1 MVVISKLLKDRIF
14 FAKLGIHDYVVVL
27 LPNFTLYA
35 NIFIISK
42 TFYIPSTWYNGD
54 ISFCKKSDITSWK
67 EGIFVAFIVMNLRC
81 HLTFIMFPLD
91 LKWQMFFRP
100 NVYFRIIWNVICF
113 LKEHKI
119 LKWETSNLIRQHLV
133 LTNKIVKMIC
143 WNFEF
148 QYLFIHSKLD

>member
-1 MVVISKLLKDRIF
+1 MSFQNFWRIAF
-14 FAKLGIHDYVVVL
+14 FAKLGIHDYVVAL
-27 LPNFTLYA
+27 LSNFTLYA

-42 TFYIPSTWYNGD
+42 TFYIIRKWYNGD
-54 ISFCKKSDITSWK
+54 ISFCKKILYYK
-67 EGIFVAFIVMNLRC
+67 
-81 HLTFIMFPLD
+81 
-91 LKWQMFFRP
+91 LKRRNFCCFYSVELEMSFDVYYFSTWSEMTNVFFAQT
-100 NVYFRIIWNVICF
+100 VYFRIIWNVICF